1 MEQPGTLALRQCLG
15 QALPK
20 PAPEYTQGC
29 FPQAQGWDR
38 GSHTGSLVQLSMQPG
53 LQYHPLTLTSPA
65 TGTLSTTGHST
76 NYVIAVEIPTDKPQ
90 KHWIKRGTAL
100 ICTLDF

>member
-1 MEQPGTLALRQCLG
+1 MGMG
-15 QALPK
+15 QGISHRVTCMGLLISV
-20 PAPEYTQGC
+20 PEL
-29 FPQAQGWDR
+29 W
-38 GSHTGSLVQLSMQPG
+38 
-53 LQYHPLTLTSPA
+53 YHPPALTSST

-100 ICTLDF
+100 ICALDF